1 MYKFFYNCIQHLIVS
16 VYSRTAI
23 LGELAIANLKGE
35 ILYLKY
41 NLSHITT
48 FEGESENLGG
58 NLIL

>member
-1 MYKFFYNCIQHLIVS
+1 M
-16 VYSRTAI
+16 
-23 LGELAIANLKGE
+23 LGELANLKGK

>member
-23 LGELAIANLKGE
+23 LGELANLKGE

-41 NLSHITT
+41 HLSHITM
-48 FEGESENLGG
+48 FEGESENLWG